1 MAQVFPI
8 IITHPLRNKVCIFPT
23 EDDCELSS
31 NEINSIIR
39 RNPYSFN
46 NIFYKPYIKRLQGIK
61 KYKAIKRQY
70 QKFKKNNIIKTGEN
84 PVFYIYNII
93 DNEKNEY
100 YGIVGQIPHSEFEA
114 GNIHKIEKSLS
125 KSVDDKYNQIDH
137 IRFTAKPITVV
148 HETID
153 AISEI
158 INKYKSKIP
167 LYEFTRNNGY
177 IHEVWQVVDP
187 EHVSLIQEA
196 YRQTNK
202 FYIIDDNNN
211 FEALHRIYKKSNSNG
226 KHFFSGQEAFN
237 FFPAFLISQNQVKIH
252 EYKKGLPVEF
262 SRSVEEV
269 LKILQKNFKIELI
282 DNYDLPQKGELLLY
296 TLKGKYLLIPK
307 KHIDTNLPD
316 SFIFEQYILPEITDN
331 QQLISYSDFK
341 FCDGKRSAKCVE
353 NQLNKENCK
362 MGFIIRP
369 MDFDEIENAVAKN
382 IKIPYKSLY
391 VEPRLLKGLFIYEI

>member
-1 MAQVFPI
+1 MPQVFPV

-61 KYKAIKRQY
+61 KYKAIRRQY
-70 QKFKKNNIIKTGEN
+70 QKYKKNRIIVTSEN

-100 YGIVGQIPHSEFEA
+100 YGIVGQVPHSDIEA
-114 GNIHKIEKSLS
+114 GNIHKIEKSLPVAVEE
-125 KSVDDKYNQIDH
+125 KTNRVEH
-137 IRFTAKPITVV
+137 IGFIAKPITLV
-148 HETID
+148 HEDIGV
-153 AISEI
+153 INEV

-167 LYEFTRNNGY
+167 LYEFTRNNGF

-187 EHVSLIQEA
+187 EDVSVIKEA
-196 YRQTNK
+196 YRQTGK

-211 FEALHRIYKKSNSNG
+211 FEALHRIYKESNRKG
-226 KHFFSGQEAFN
+226 QHLFSGQEAFN
-237 FFPAFLISQNQVKIH
+237 FFPAFMISQNQVKIH
-252 EYKKGLPVEF
+252 EYKKGLPLEYPKNT
-262 SRSVEEV
+262 EEV
-269 LKILQKNFKIELI
+269 LNLLRPDFEIKSVN
-282 DNYDLPQKGELLLY
+282 NYDLPLKNEILLY
-296 TLKGKYLLIPK
+296 TLERKYKLLPK
-307 KHIDTNLPD
+307 KHIDAGLPD
-316 SFIFEQYILPEITDN
+316 SFIFDQYILPKITENDK
-331 QQLISYSDFK
+331 LITYDEFK

-353 NQLNKENCK
+353 NHLNKGNCK

-369 MDFDEIENAVAKN
+369 MDFDEIDNAVNQK

-391 VEPRLLKGLFIYEI
+391 LEPRLLKGLFIYEI